1 MRIWP
6 WGKRENRDELEHAQR
21 EREHAERKEE
31 EVKPL
36 ARSLHGLDR
45 KNHFAARFRAAG
57 FGGE

>member
-6 WGKRENRDELEHAQR
+6 WGKRKNQDELRDAQR
-21 EREHAERKEE
+21 EREHAERREE

-36 ARSLHGLDR
+36 VKNLHGLAR

-57 FGGE
+57 FGGD